1 MKRMIKNR
9 MNLKSRRITAAAVAA
24 LSAAAVVIT
33 SVLSGAIEVE
43 AADTLL
49 GIEKL
54 RSRYMESGREF
65 VILEIAPGRK
75 AAQIGYLVD
84 GYEPLLSEWDEEEQ
98 VWKSWRNTLCEL
110 PKTKRKDFIEGKKE
124 ELRKYYQEH
133 GLTEEFPV
141 DAVEA
146 EYEEGEPQ
154 QEGFEKIVSDGSKST
169 GWFQKLGGT
178 PAAGTDRYQI
188 AFRYEGKYNNSYEFY
203 EDVLY
208 YNVLSAT
215 KIDENLVGGI
225 EDDRPIY
232 TKEEEGVYQYCG
244 TWGEVNGAVRTAIA
258 EEDSREEPDD
268 EEAEED
274 EKLSDKAVSAIMS
287 VAMVIGIVIAVGLF
301 VILPKKLVP
310 LIHPLTAN
318 RILQSFAEGILKI
331 ILFILY
337 LSATLLMK
345 DQRRTYEYHGAE
357 HKTIACLEAGLELNV
372 ENVKKQRRFHPR
384 CGTSFIFITL
394 IISILVMC
402 MVPFREP
409 WLRVVSSLILLPV
422 MVGISYELIRIAG
435 RYTNTFTRIISAP
448 GLWIQ
453 RLTTREP
460 DASQI
465 ETAIAA
471 IKPCIPENPEEDKW

>member
-1 MKRMIKNR
+1 MSEVNKE
-9 MNLKSRRITAAAVAA
+9 LYKSKIGGQA
-24 LSAAAVVIT
+24 L
-33 SVLSGAIEVE
+33 
-43 AADTLL
+43 
-49 GIEKL
+49 
-54 RSRYMESGREF
+54 
-65 VILEIAPGRK
+65 
-75 AAQIGYLVD
+75 
-84 GYEPLLSEWDEEEQ
+84 
-98 VWKSWRNTLCEL
+98 
-110 PKTKRKDFIEGKKE
+110 IEGVMMSGVKKGAMACRLPNGE
-124 ELRKYYQEH
+124 IDLEVWDKKPVTAWYRRTPIIR
-133 GLTEEFPV
+133 GLFNFGSSMKEGYRCLMKS
-141 DAVEA
+141 A
-146 EYEEGEPQ
+146 EKQ
-154 QEGFEKIVSDGSKST
+154 M
-169 GWFQKLGGT
+169 
-178 PAAGTDRYQI
+178 
-188 AFRYEGKYNNSYEFY
+188 
-203 EDVLY
+203 
-208 YNVLSAT
+208 
-215 KIDENLVGGI
+215 
-225 EDDRPIY
+225 
-232 TKEEEGVYQYCG
+232 
-244 TWGEVNGAVRTAIA
+244 
-258 EEDSREEPDD
+258 DD

-310 LIHPLTAN
+310 LIHPLTVN

-337 LSATLLMK
+337 LSATLLMR

>member
-1 MKRMIKNR
+1 MSEVNKE
-9 MNLKSRRITAAAVAA
+9 LYKSKIGGQA
-24 LSAAAVVIT
+24 L
-33 SVLSGAIEVE
+33 
-43 AADTLL
+43 
-49 GIEKL
+49 
-54 RSRYMESGREF
+54 
-65 VILEIAPGRK
+65 
-75 AAQIGYLVD
+75 
-84 GYEPLLSEWDEEEQ
+84 
-98 VWKSWRNTLCEL
+98 
-110 PKTKRKDFIEGKKE
+110 IEGVMMSGVKKGAMACRLPNGE
-124 ELRKYYQEH
+124 IDLEVWDKKPVTAWYRRTPIIR
-133 GLTEEFPV
+133 GLFNFGSSMKEGYRCLMKS
-141 DAVEA
+141 A
-146 EYEEGEPQ
+146 EKQ
-154 QEGFEKIVSDGSKST
+154 M
-169 GWFQKLGGT
+169 
-178 PAAGTDRYQI
+178 
-188 AFRYEGKYNNSYEFY
+188 
-203 EDVLY
+203 
-208 YNVLSAT
+208 
-215 KIDENLVGGI
+215 
-225 EDDRPIY
+225 
-232 TKEEEGVYQYCG
+232 
-244 TWGEVNGAVRTAIA
+244 
-258 EEDSREEPDD
+258 DD

-345 DQRRTYEYHGAE
+345 DHRRTYEYHGAE

>member
-1 MKRMIKNR
+1 MSEVNKE
-9 MNLKSRRITAAAVAA
+9 LYKS
-24 LSAAAVVIT
+24 
-33 SVLSGAIEVE
+33 
-43 AADTLL
+43 
-49 GIEKL
+49 
-54 RSRYMESGREF
+54 
-65 VILEIAPGRK
+65 
-75 AAQIGYLVD
+75 
-84 GYEPLLSEWDEEEQ
+84 
-98 VWKSWRNTLCEL
+98 
-110 PKTKRKDFIEGKKE
+110 
-124 ELRKYYQEH
+124 
-133 GLTEEFPV
+133 
-141 DAVEA
+141 
-146 EYEEGEPQ
+146 
-154 QEGFEKIVSDGSKST
+154 
-169 GWFQKLGGT
+169 KLGGQ
-178 PAAGTDRYQI
+178 ALI
-188 AFRYEGKYNNSYEFY
+188 
-203 EDVLY
+203 
-208 YNVLSAT
+208 
-215 KIDENLVGGI
+215 
-225 EDDRPIY
+225 
-232 TKEEEGVYQYCG
+232 EGVMMSGVKKGAMACRLPN
-244 TWGEVNGAVRTAIA
+244 GEIDLEVWDKKPVTAWYRRTPIIRGLFNFGSSMKEGYRCLMKSA
-258 EEDSREEPDD
+258 EKQMDD

>member
-1 MKRMIKNR
+1 MSEVNKE
-9 MNLKSRRITAAAVAA
+9 LYKSKIGGQA
-24 LSAAAVVIT
+24 L
-33 SVLSGAIEVE
+33 
-43 AADTLL
+43 
-49 GIEKL
+49 
-54 RSRYMESGREF
+54 
-65 VILEIAPGRK
+65 
-75 AAQIGYLVD
+75 
-84 GYEPLLSEWDEEEQ
+84 
-98 VWKSWRNTLCEL
+98 
-110 PKTKRKDFIEGKKE
+110 IEGVMMSGVKKGAMACRLPNGE
-124 ELRKYYQEH
+124 IDLEVWDKKPVTAWYRRTPIIR
-133 GLTEEFPV
+133 GLFNFGSSMKEGYRCLMKS
-141 DAVEA
+141 A
-146 EYEEGEPQ
+146 EKQ
-154 QEGFEKIVSDGSKST
+154 M
-169 GWFQKLGGT
+169 
-178 PAAGTDRYQI
+178 
-188 AFRYEGKYNNSYEFY
+188 
-203 EDVLY
+203 
-208 YNVLSAT
+208 
-215 KIDENLVGGI
+215 
-225 EDDRPIY
+225 
-232 TKEEEGVYQYCG
+232 
-244 TWGEVNGAVRTAIA
+244 
-258 EEDSREEPDD
+258 DD

-337 LSATLLMK
+337 LSATLLMR

>member
-1 MKRMIKNR
+1 MSEVNKE
-9 MNLKSRRITAAAVAA
+9 LYKSKIGGQA
-24 LSAAAVVIT
+24 L
-33 SVLSGAIEVE
+33 
-43 AADTLL
+43 
-49 GIEKL
+49 
-54 RSRYMESGREF
+54 
-65 VILEIAPGRK
+65 
-75 AAQIGYLVD
+75 
-84 GYEPLLSEWDEEEQ
+84 
-98 VWKSWRNTLCEL
+98 
-110 PKTKRKDFIEGKKE
+110 IEGVMMSGVKKGAMACRLPSGE
-124 ELRKYYQEH
+124 IDLEVWDKKPVTAWYRRTPIIR
-133 GLTEEFPV
+133 GLFNFGSSMKEGYRCLMKS
-141 DAVEA
+141 A
-146 EYEEGEPQ
+146 EKQ
-154 QEGFEKIVSDGSKST
+154 M
-169 GWFQKLGGT
+169 
-178 PAAGTDRYQI
+178 
-188 AFRYEGKYNNSYEFY
+188 
-203 EDVLY
+203 
-208 YNVLSAT
+208 
-215 KIDENLVGGI
+215 
-225 EDDRPIY
+225 
-232 TKEEEGVYQYCG
+232 
-244 TWGEVNGAVRTAIA
+244 
-258 EEDSREEPDD
+258 DD
-268 EEAEED
+268 EEAQED

-318 RILQSFAEGILKI
+318 RMLQSFAEGILKI